1 MRLKIAVV
9 LAVLALV
16 LCATLPSRA
25 DENAAIEAVIAD
37 QINAFQRSDLGAA
50 FSHASPTIQ
59 QKFGNASNFG
69 QMVERGYPMIW
80 RPRRWEM
87 GEIVVGPRGPTQTVL
102 FEDGDGAL
110 WEADYLMQEVD
121 GTWRIN
127 GVQLR
132 RLPGVSS

>member
-1 MRLKIAVV
+1 MRLTIAAV
-9 LAVLALV
+9 LAVLAIV
-16 LCATLPSRA
+16 LFATLPGRA
-25 DENAAIEAVIAD
+25 DESTAIEAVIAD
-37 QINAFQRSDLGAA
+37 QIDAFQRSDLGTA
-50 FSHASPTIQ
+50 FSHASPVIQ
-59 QKFGNASNFG
+59 ERFGSPSNFG

-102 FEDGDGAL
+102 FEDGDGTL

-121 GTWRIN
+121 GVWRIN

-132 RLPGVSS
+132 RLPGASS